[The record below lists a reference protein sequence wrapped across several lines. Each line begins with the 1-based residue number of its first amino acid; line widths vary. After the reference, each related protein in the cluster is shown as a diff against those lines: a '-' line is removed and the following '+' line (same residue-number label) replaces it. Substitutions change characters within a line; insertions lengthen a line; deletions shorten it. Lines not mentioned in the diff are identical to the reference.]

1 MGCPSS
7 PGGTPLLPHGFEG
20 QKPRDR
26 NVYTHGG
33 AGDPTLLSRFEFLGN
48 TYLPV
53 RRDFGQASGSRRFW
67 SIPARCLA
75 MKVKLFKILTAS
87 LGWLGTI
94 SVRDISLLLS
104 VTVLISSGLA
114 FSQNPIA
121 IPGLQPPVG
130 TTEGTAGTD
139 QLSRREDNVFLPPPR
154 EVLRGLEQARSLL
167 AAKRYSEAVERLQE
181 VLESSEDYFVVG
193 EDGGTLRSLKAE
205 ALRLLRQSPSEARE
219 IYRLRY
225 ATRAKKLL
233 DEAVQGRQIEEL
245 FRIASTYPLTEAGQ
259 FAAILAAYWLVQEGE
274 VEEAVTQIELL
285 REQGD
290 LSEPLRSSAELLLA
304 GCYLVLGR
312 PADTEKVLAELQ
324 DGQREAWSR
333 AVGPPE
339 KESPFGLLLTKDLP
353 QWLRQNFAD
362 WEKGIR
368 SDEGLSRGIPYFGGL
383 PGRNSYS
390 FCGGPL
396 LKVAWRARVAEY
408 PEFDDL
414 IRQLDRSDK
423 ASGRAGIPAGMPI
436 LVDQKVMVRT
446 LRGVA
451 ALDLATGKRLWEC
464 ASDTPWEEFLRSSAG
479 IPEQWLPLMEQ
490 ALRIRVWWDAT
501 SGGLSSDGQLVFFV
515 ENTGLPISTGFPILL
530 LRPGGAGN
538 MPGPREVNSLVA
550 CEVETGRRRWELRG
564 DKGEDQGDVGKIFFL
579 GPPLPLRN
587 RLYVLGVV
595 PGEVRLF
602 ELEAATG
609 RISWEIPI
617 AHMEEPIADSVW
629 RRTAGLTPSY
639 GRGILVCPTGA
650 GAIVG
655 VDLLRRQLA
664 WVTEYST
671 QPGLRTSGRFVWMES
686 GSFPLGMRAAA
697 LAAAAPLVAEDR
709 VIVAP
714 GDGTEILCLDLR
726 TGIPQWRRPRGNTL
740 YVACVYDDLV
750 LVVEPKSLVFLSLH
764 PQAGRRE
771 GVHQAEAAAGSM
783 EQEVASCD
791 ADREGQ
797 TFRGHLAR
805 ANQQAVDMDSF
816 RGNEQGPKGSEQGEN
831 WGNLPHVVARV
842 ELPGEAQ
849 VTGVGYRSGDFY
861 YLPLSTGDVAQ
872 IDLRK
877 FQLRQIFRGSRP
889 VRLGNLVA
897 WNGCILSQSPNSVE
911 LFYDADLLRKEVEA
925 KLAVDPLDKR
935 TLFWAGQIRLYER
948 NFEGAIE
955 CFERLWQL
963 EPNAQAFEYLRDAWL
978 TALEAD
984 FERFAHRISE
994 VENLFADSGDRRR
1007 FLYLVAR
1014 RAEELGDWRG
1024 AWNAYRQLIELDWN
1038 NPGWMKISEDWQVRG
1053 SQWLRSRLREML
1065 GKVPAEIQ
1073 AEILQFVAA
1082 RKPKK
1087 LSGPPERF
1095 PEFAG
1100 ERWLRYFFGVPE
1112 GFEVALAAAEAF
1124 AQANLPLTSEFWYRQ
1139 VIGTAVNGGEKQYA
1153 DQAEIGLLQLYR
1165 QTNNWSAMADRLRAT
1180 AHEEHRIPASLG
1192 NDFRQVWE
1200 QFRQQP
1206 VVEAWTIPAAGWPKG
1221 VHVLQEPSRGG
1232 TASNAKLAV
1241 SLLGSDGG
1249 RFLSVPSVFLIS
1261 GRPVMVGYDAYGR
1274 RIWEYSWAE
1283 RAGASPFSFARGT
1296 SKALLLGHL
1305 LVITGQREIV
1315 AIDTLNVGPQGR
1327 ARLVWAFDVLEMRP
1341 VSLRPGTEED
1351 GSRRSPEA
1359 VSEMVIGASIV
1370 PKFFNVD
1377 VASVA
1382 GRYVAIKKGN
1392 EVVLLEGISGELLW
1406 RRSDLSADTTLVASE
1421 DHLFL
1426 VHPGESQVVVLKAE
1440 NGDLVGRVRLP
1451 GEIVTSTIVV
1461 GRSTRQSGFDALP
1474 SYGSAILCWELLPGA
1489 GGEVS
1494 RRLTLWDMLRK
1505 EFLWRSEPIPEGS
1518 VMAFGREGLVAI
1530 WQPDG
1535 LLRIYR
1541 LPQGELFAEVRLPP
1555 VTGRDSGAKVKLGLL
1570 CNSWQVLVIAYRGD
1584 WEPTTAQGIYAPPG
1598 LQSEGIREG
1607 VLYAFDWEGRAMW
1620 SDPVVVQNEWL
1631 PWDQPPEI
1639 PLLIFA
1645 SYLQPSQ
1652 SGMIQGGPELA
1663 ISGIDRR
1670 TGQQVLQLRLRQPG
1684 VGLEIEGSPEERA
1697 VRIKLQ
1703 RSTTVVRFVEMGQDA
1718 SSGEEK
1724 SSSSSPT
1731 TGASWW
1737 EVLRRAAGD
1746 IFQGRTP

>member
-1 MGCPSS
+1 
-7 PGGTPLLPHGFEG
+7 
-20 QKPRDR
+20 
-26 NVYTHGG
+26 
-33 AGDPTLLSRFEFLGN
+33 
-48 TYLPV
+48 
-53 RRDFGQASGSRRFW
+53 
-67 SIPARCLA
+67 
-75 MKVKLFKILTAS
+75 MKVKSFKTLAAS
-87 LGWLGTI
+87 LGRPAKI
-94 SVRDISLLLS
+94 SARGICLLLG
-104 VTVLISSGLA
+104 VTGLIYSGLA
-114 FSQNPIA
+114 FSQNPVA
-121 IPGLQPPVG
+121 IPGRQPPVG
-130 TTEGTAGTD
+130 TTEGTGGTD
-139 QLSRREDNVFLPPPR
+139 ELSRREDNVFLRPPR

-193 EDGGTLRSLKAE
+193 EDGSTLRSLKAE

-225 ATRAKKLL
+225 APRAKKLL
-233 DEAVQGRQIEEL
+233 DEAVQSRQIEEL
-245 FRIASTYPLTEAGQ
+245 FRIASTYPLTDAGQ
-259 FAAILAAYWLVQEGE
+259 LAAILAAYWLVQQGE
-274 VEEAVTQIELL
+274 MDEAVTQIELL
-285 REQGD
+285 REQGE
-290 LSEPLRSSAELLLA
+290 LSGPLRSSVELLLA
-304 GCYLVLGR
+304 GCYLALGR
-312 PADTEKVLAELQ
+312 PTEAEKVLAELQ
-324 DGQREAWSR
+324 DGQKEAFGR
-333 AVGPPE
+333 GVGPAE
-339 KESPFGLLLTKDLP
+339 KGDPSGLFVTKDLA
-353 QWLRQNFAD
+353 QWLRENFAD
-362 WEKGIR
+362 WGKVRPG
-368 SDEGLSRGIPYFGGL
+368 DEAVWWGIPYFGGV
-383 PGRNSYS
+383 PGRNSSS

-396 LKVAWRARVAEY
+396 LSVAWRARIAEY

-414 IRQLDRSDK
+414 IRQLDRLDK
-423 ASGRAGIPAGMPI
+423 ASGRAGIPAGMPL
-436 LVDQKVMVRT
+436 LVGEKVIART

-451 ALDLATGKRLWEC
+451 AFDLATGKRLWEC
-464 ASDTPWEEFLRSSAG
+464 ASDTPWEEFLRSSSG

-515 ENTGLPISTGFPILL
+515 ENAGLPISAGFPILL

-538 MPGPREVNSLVA
+538 VPGPREVNSLVA
-550 CEVETGRRRWELRG
+550 CEVETGRRRWELRA

-617 AHMEEPIADSVW
+617 AHVEEPIAESVW

-639 GRGILVCPTGA
+639 GRGILVCPTGV

-664 WVTEYST
+664 WVTQYSI

-686 GSFPLGMRAAA
+686 GSFLLGVRAAT

-726 TGIPQWRRPRGNTL
+726 TGMPQWRRPRGDTL
-740 YVACVYDDLV
+740 YVACVYDDHV
-750 LVVEPKSLVFLSLH
+750 LVVEPKSVVFLSLH
-764 PQAGRRE
+764 AQSGQWESVSQTESAR
-771 GVHQAEAAAGSM
+771 VLM
-783 EQEVASCD
+783 EQEVASCE
-791 ADREGQ
+791 AEGGGQ
-797 TFRGHLAR
+797 TLKGQPAR
-805 ANQQAVDMDSF
+805 ANQQAVDTDSF
-816 RGNEQGPKGSEQGEN
+816 KVDKQGAKGFGRGET
-831 WGNLPHVVARV
+831 WGNLPRMVARV

-872 IDLRK
+872 IDLRQ
-877 FQLRQIFRGSRP
+877 FQLRQIFRGTRP

-897 WNGCILSQSPNSVE
+897 WNGCILSQSANSVE
-911 LFYDADLLRKEVEA
+911 LFYDADWLRKEVQA
-925 KLAVDPLDKR
+925 KLAADPLDR
-935 TLFWAGQIRLYER
+935 RALFWAGQIRLYER

-963 EPNAQAFEYLRDAWL
+963 ERNAQAFEDLRDAWL

-994 VENLFADSGDRRR
+994 LENLFADSGDRGR
-1007 FLYLVAR
+1007 FLQLVAR

-1053 SQWLRSRLREML
+1053 SQWVRSRLRDML
-1065 GKVPAEIQ
+1065 GKVPAEIR

-1082 RKPKK
+1082 RKPKN
-1087 LSGPPERF
+1087 LSAPPEKF
-1095 PEFAG
+1095 PEFAR

-1139 VIGTAVNGGEKQYA
+1139 VIRTAVHPGEKEYGHR
-1153 DQAEIGLLQLYR
+1153 AEIGLLQLYR
-1165 QTNNWSAMADRLRAT
+1165 QTNNWPAIADRLRAT
-1180 AHEEHRIPASLG
+1180 EHEEHRVPAGLG

-1200 QFRQQP
+1200 QFRRQP
-1206 VVEAWTIPAAGWPKG
+1206 VVEAWTLPASNWPKA
-1221 VHVLQEPSRGG
+1221 VQVLQEPARGG
-1232 TASNAKLAV
+1232 TAPNAKLTV
-1241 SLLGSDGG
+1241 SLLASDEG

-1261 GRPVMVGYDAYGR
+1261 GRPVIVGYDAYGR

-1283 RAGASPFSFARGT
+1283 RAGASPFSFARG
-1296 SKALLLGHL
+1296 SSRALLLGHL
-1305 LVITGQREIV
+1305 LVITGQGEIV

-1341 VSLRPGTEED
+1341 VSVRPGTEED

-1359 VSEMVIGASIV
+1359 VSEMVVAANIA
-1370 PKFFNVD
+1370 PKFFHVD
-1377 VASVA
+1377 VAPVA
-1382 GRYVAIKKGN
+1382 GRYVAVKKGN
-1392 EVVLLEGISGELLW
+1392 EVVLLEGISGEVLW

-1421 DHLFL
+1421 EHLFL
-1426 VHPGESQVVVLKAE
+1426 VHPGEREVLVLKAE

-1451 GEIVTSTIVV
+1451 GEVVTSTIVV
-1461 GRSTRQSGFDALP
+1461 GRSTRQSASDPLP
-1474 SYGSAILCWELLPGA
+1474 SYGSAILCWEFLPGA
-1489 GGEVS
+1489 GGDVPL
-1494 RRLTLWDMLRK
+1494 RLILWDMMRK
-1505 EFLWRSEPIPEGS
+1505 QYLWRSELIPEGS
-1518 VMAFGREGLVAI
+1518 VMAFGREGLLAI

-1555 VTGRDSGAKVKLGLL
+1555 ITGRDSGAKVKLGLL
-1570 CNSWQVLVIAYRGD
+1570 CNSWQVLVLAYRAD

-1607 VLYAFDWEGRAMW
+1607 ILYAFDWEGRPMW
-1620 SDPVVVQNEWL
+1620 ADPVVVQNEWL

-1684 VGLEIEGSPEERA
+1684 VGLEIEGSPEEQA

-1703 RSTTVVRFVEMGQDA
+1703 RSTTIIRFVEMEQDA

-1737 EVLRRAAGD
+1737 EILRRAAGD